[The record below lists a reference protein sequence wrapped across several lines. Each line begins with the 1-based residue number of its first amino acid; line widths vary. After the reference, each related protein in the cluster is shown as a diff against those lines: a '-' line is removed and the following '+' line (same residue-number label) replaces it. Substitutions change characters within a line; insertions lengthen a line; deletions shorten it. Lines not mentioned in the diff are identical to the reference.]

1 MRAEEIA
8 PDWHT
13 YSCLLAAYRRGLLFN
28 RSVSTLSEMRA
39 SGLAPGLR
47 AYTTAMQTC
56 IRSRQWERAVDIAD
70 MLVED
75 MEKGLQQESD
85 SAEVLLLVTLHFVH
99 RFLLVCIQTAVSTP
113 QLCSDSALLR
123 ASV

>member
-13 YSCLLAAYRRGLLFN
+13 YSCLLAAYRRGLLWN
-28 RSVSTLSEMRA
+28 RSITTLSEMRA

-75 MEKGLQQESD
+75 MEKGLQQGPAESD
-85 SAEVLLLVTLHFVH
+85 SAEVTAATALPLPVLAAATATATAFV
-99 RFLLVCIQTAVSTP
+99 LNGI
-113 QLCSDSALLR
+113 CSFA
-123 ASV
+123 

>member
-13 YSCLLAAYRRGLLFN
+13 YSCLLAAYRRGLLWN
-28 RSVSTLSEMRA
+28 RSVTTLSEMRA

-56 IRSRQWERAVDIAD
+56 IRSRQWERAVDIAY

-75 MEKGLQQESD
+75 MEKGLQQGPPESD
-85 SAEVLLLVTLHFVH
+85 SAEVLH
-99 RFLLVCIQTAVSTP
+99 
-113 QLCSDSALLR
+113 SALLR
-123 ASV
+123 YCCALMRATASATVFGLNGICSFA